1 MKRPNNIFLIGP
13 MGTGKTTIGRQLA
26 AALGMEFEDSD
37 AEIRRRTGVDIPLIF
52 ELEGEAG
59 FRKRERKVIE
69 QLTARDDLVLAT
81 GGGVVLD
88 PENRRDLTGRGLV
101 IYLHCSPEQQY
112 QRTARDR
119 NRPLLQNADPRVRL
133 RELMEQRDPL
143 YRQTAD
149 LIVSTERRNAVTVVR
164 EITRKLGFAKR

>member
-13 MGTGKTTIGRQLA
+13 MGTGKTTIGRHLA
-26 AALGMEFEDSD
+26 SALGMAFQDSD
-37 AEIRRRTGVDIPLIF
+37 AEIQRRTGVDIPLIF

-59 FRKRERKVIE
+59 FRKRERKVLAE
-69 QLTARDDLVLAT
+69 LSAREDLVLAT
-81 GGGVVLD
+81 GGGAVLD
-88 PENRRDLTGRGLV
+88 PDNRRRLATRGLV

-119 NRPLLQNADPRVRL
+119 GRPLLQDGDPRARL

-149 LIVSTERRNAVTVVR
+149 IIVSTERRNASAVVR
-164 EITRKLGFAKR
+164 EITRKLGLASR